1 MHLRSRQ
8 SNHGALRV
16 RARECSA
23 LVSDLGDDE
32 LLVRL

>member
-1 MHLRSRQ
+1 MRSRR
-8 SNHGALRV
+8 SDHGALRL

-23 LVSDLGDDE
+23 LVSDLGDHE